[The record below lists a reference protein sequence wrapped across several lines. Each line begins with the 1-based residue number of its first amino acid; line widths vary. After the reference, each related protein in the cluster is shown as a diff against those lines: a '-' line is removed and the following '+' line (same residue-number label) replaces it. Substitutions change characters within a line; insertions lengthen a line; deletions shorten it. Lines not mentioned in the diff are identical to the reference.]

1 MNPMRNFVP
10 KSAPSSAASYY
21 WS

>member
-1 MNPMRNFVP
+1 MRNFVP